1 MKIENMKK
9 ILLTALF
16 AMGASLAATAQTE
29 IENFVPGATLEGVS
43 YFLPRT
49 ALRVTVETEKTVVT
63 PGDLNK
69 YAFRYLRLNDVP
81 TAGSTT
87 YAIKSIKV
95 EPYGVIDN
103 KKAYSVKVKSKT
115 IAPLVT
121 LTPDGILLAI
131 NDEAEFSP
139 VLPIAS
145 SAVIPVDNP
154 DASDFYSEDFL
165 RAGSLLKKAETVAE
179 EIYDIREKRTLIA
192 NGEADF
198 NPTDGQQLQLMLER
212 QDVKEAALKTLFTG
226 TISKKSYTYIIDY
239 TPKEGS
245 KEFTLFRFSKH
256 LGLVDP
262 DDMSG
267 EPYCLRITDETVR
280 PEIDPTI
287 VPAKAKKPLPDV
299 RYRIPGRAR
308 IAIFDTKTTLFEQN
322 YYVAQFG
329 HVEHLSVDLFNKRFT
344 THVKFSPLTGNI
356 AHIDMAEPTK

>member
-81 TAGSTT
+81 TTGSTT

-121 LTPDGILLAI
+121 LTPDGILLSVNKEVAQPTPTATP
-131 NDEAEFSP
+131 NDVPAP
-139 VLPIAS
+139 KQL
-145 SAVIPVDNP
+145 NP
-154 DASDFYSEDFL
+154 RDFMSQDIL
-165 RAGSLLKKAETVAE
+165 AAGSTAKMAELCAQ
-179 EIYDIREKRTLIA
+179 EIYDIRESRNALVR
-192 NGEADF
+192 GEAD
-198 NPTDGQQLQLMLER
+198 NLPKDGAQLQIMLS
-212 QDVKEAALKTLFTG
+212 QLDQQAAALEQLFKG
-226 TISKKSYTYIIDY
+226 TTSTSTHYTVFNVIPETEGENII
-239 TPKEGS
+239 
-245 KEFTLFRFSKH
+245 LRFSQK
-256 LGLVDP
+256 LGIVDA
-262 DDMSG
+262 DDLAGAPIYLSLS
-267 EPYCLRITDETVR
+267 PTAPLPARVTDESV
-280 PEIDPTI
+280 DKK
-287 VPAKAKKPLPDV
+287 KAKMEKGIYYNVPV
-299 RYRIPGRAR
+299 RETIKIYDAR
-308 IAIFDTKTTLFEQN
+308 NTYTQIECPM
-322 YYVAQFG
+322 AQFG
-329 HVEHLSVDLFNKRFT
+329 TTEVLSETLFNKGAT
-344 THVKFSPLTGNI
+344 TRVSFFPETGGI
-356 AHIDMAEPTK
+356 EKLEQ